1 MIELTN
7 RSCKD
12 SLPPTR
18 NQSRAPDTSTPQMSK
33 SSTVTPKEQKGN
45 RDWKI
50 AHKARRA
57 AQERWRV
64 QRHEKAAEG
73 QWQSFRYLK
82 SQGGTEWTVH
92 YVDMAEHEKQEPQR
106 GTVEHFRKLFQCT
119 EPRDPPRWDK
129 AVDTGHCHV
138 ARAANRSKPPAS
150 SYMDSYRTL
159 AWWKEQQRNGLTHPA
174 SFYPYHTR
182 EETALNNASQHHDWR
197 QRAQDPCSMATAH
210 AQVDFRYGCCMG
222 IWKAACPPL
231 LAGITTE
238 PVQTPLFSHVV

>member
-1 MIELTN
+1 MTRKPPVLDRVNQPILQRLASTHTKPKPSTRYIDPPDVKELYRTAK
-7 RSCKD
+7 RTK
-12 SLPPTR
+12 R
-18 NQSRAPDTSTPQMSK
+18 
-33 SSTVTPKEQKGN
+33 EQ
-45 RDWKI
+45 DWKI

-106 GTVEHFRKLFQCT
+106 WTVEHFRKLFQCT

-197 QRAQDPCSMATAH
+197 QRAQDP
-210 AQVDFRYGCCMG
+210 
-222 IWKAACPPL
+222 AAWLQHMPRWISDMDVAWASGRQ
-231 LAGITTE
+231 LAL
-238 PVQTPLFSHVV
+238 PS